1 MGWEGI
7 LREERPCTPC
17 RNTSPSPKTRRCS
30 GVIFLSLSR
39 KIVQLLDCRAK
50 NRKTRMTSVAILL
63 ILLPTGLALGYHRYM
78 GARATRRVSIEV
90 ACLSLDQIVD
100 IGTKSSTSMVKR
112 AVRRPQPYAAQD
124 GAVEW
129 RTQSKGGVMLYRV
142 LPSPRLPGFPGR
154 ELGNHGDHRPDA
166 GVAGSAAQA
175 PPHTG
180 GDRPRGPARP
190 PARFRHAGN
199 SRNSKSVRLSGL
211 PLVQP
216 AGNCLRWRHESAVWS
231 AW

>member
-1 MGWEGI
+1 
-7 LREERPCTPC
+7 
-17 RNTSPSPKTRRCS
+17 
-30 GVIFLSLSR
+30 
-39 KIVQLLDCRAK
+39 
-50 NRKTRMTSVAILL
+50 MTSVAILL

-100 IGTKSSTSMVKR
+100 IGTKSSTSVVR
-112 AVRRPQPYAAQD
+112 RVVRRPQPYAAQD

-142 LPSPRLPGFPGR
+142 LPLPDYLGFRVESWATTVTIARMQGSQDLLR
-154 ELGNHGDHRPDA
+154 RRRRTLEAIARA
-166 GVAGSAAQA
+166 GLPV
-175 PPHTG
+175 P
-180 GDRPRGPARP
+180 P
-190 PARFRHAGN
+190 PAFVMPEQQKQQKQQG
-199 SRNSKSVRLSGL
+199 VRLSGL